1 MGRATLLLLAPV
13 FALPL
18 ACGAAS
24 DLVDAGG
31 VDAGAADASSLD
43 AAPTDSGSEDS
54 GSSDAAPLGDAG
66 PHFLTTLDA
75 PEDLAGLLAP
85 GGDVKYLS
93 PVVGAELRPP
103 IVEPCY
109 FQNMQLYPYHLLFLR
124 SFPELATLGSNDY
137 ANLVLRRPTRIWW
150 GGGVKLYPDVA
161 HPIAG
166 RGVLAWTVYHEVAG
180 ADRLVADDVVAVHE
194 RLASC
199 ARFAPELLAF
209 LPTDPYQST
218 LAHAEQA
225 ALAARGVAVI
235 FPDQLR

>member
-1 MGRATLLLLAPV
+1 MRAPTLLLVAPLLA
-13 FALPL
+13 L
-18 ACGAAS
+18 ACGSTTDPADGGAG
-24 DLVDAGG
+24 DAGSA
-31 VDAGAADASSLD
+31 DAAALDAALEDSGLADSGAADVG
-43 AAPTDSGSEDS
+43 P
-54 GSSDAAPLGDAG
+54 PGDAG
-66 PHFLTTLDA
+66 PHFLTTLDTA
-75 PEDLAGLLAP
+75 EALAGLLAP

-93 PVVGAELRPP
+93 PVVGAVPRPP
-103 IVEPCY
+103 IVEACY

-124 SFPELATLGSNDY
+124 SFPELATLGTSDY

-166 RGVLAWTVYHEVAG
+166 QGVLAWTVYHEVAG
-180 ADRLVADDVVAVHE
+180 SDRLLADDVVAVHQ
-194 RLASC
+194 RLAAC
-199 ARFAPELLAF
+199 ATFAPERLAF

-235 FPDQLR
+235 FPEQLR